1 MSRITCVV
9 DHETQSGCKVADRD
23 AGVRIV
29 FPNNLSNCLSVLGDR
44 PGALKVIQEAV
55 EIRRR
60 LAESNPAR
68 YEPDLATSLD
78 NLTFLQREG

>member
-1 MSRITCVV
+1 MSRKTCVV
-9 DHETQSGCKVADRD
+9 DGETQSDCKVVDRD

-29 FPNNLSNCLSVLGDR
+29 FLNNLSNCLSELGNR
-44 PGALKVIQEAV
+44 PGAPKAIQEAV
-55 EIRRR
+55 GIYQR

-68 YEPDLATSLD
+68 YEPDLALSLD

>member
-1 MSRITCVV
+1 MSRKTCVV
-9 DHETQSGCKVADRD
+9 DDETQSGCKVVDRD

-44 PGALKVIQEAV
+44 PGALKVIQEV
-55 EIRRR
+55 EEIRRR

>member
-1 MSRITCVV
+1 MSRKTCVI
-9 DHETQSGCKVADRD
+9 DDETQSGCKVVDSD
-23 AGVRIV
+23 AGVRII

-44 PGALKVIQEAV
+44 PSTLKVIEEAV

-60 LAESNPAR
+60 LAKANPAR
-68 YEPDLATSLD
+68 YEPDLAMSLN

>member
-9 DHETQSGCKVADRD
+9 DDETQSGCKVADTD